1 MKTKI
6 PTITTQHLTLRPL
19 TMDDLDAMFRLFSEQ
34 DMLKYFPNPNPPT
47 IDRARKMIETQ
58 IQQWEEYGLGSW
70 AVAPYGETELA
81 GWNGLQYLP
90 ETNETEVGY
99 MLSRKFWGKGYSTE
113 GARAGLVFGFKN
125 LGLDQI
131 VGLVHPDNIASQR
144 VLLKC
149 GMTFTYQA
157 NYFGMDMFRYQIVRE
172 EFLADYEASLRTSS

>member
-1 MKTKI
+1 MKNNI

-19 TMDDLDAMFRLFSEQ
+19 TMNDINPLFRVFSEQ
-34 DMLKYFPNPNPPT
+34 DMLEYFPNPNPPNLERMQE
-47 IDRARKMIETQ
+47 IIENQ
-58 IQQWEEYGLGSW
+58 IQQWKEHGCGW
-70 AVAPYGETELA
+70 WGVVPHGETEVA

-113 GARAGLVFGFKN
+113 GAHAGLEFGFKN

-131 VGLVHPDNIASQR
+131 VGLVHPENIASQR

-149 GMTFTYQA
+149 GMSFTYQA
-157 NYFGMDMFRYQIVRE
+157 NYFDMEMFRYQITRA
-172 EFLADYEASLRTSS
+172 EFLASPLEPSRGLN

>member
-1 MKTKI
+1 MKTNI

-19 TMDDLDAMFRLFSEQ
+19 TMDDLDAMFRVFSEQ

-47 IDRARKMIETQ
+47 TDRVQKMIETQ

-70 AVAPYGETELA
+70 AVVPHGETELA

-113 GARAGLVFGFKN
+113 GARAGLGFGFKT
-125 LGLDQI
+125 LEIDQI
-131 VGLVHPDNIASQR
+131 IGLVHPENIASQR

-157 NYFGMDMFRYQIVRE
+157 NYFGMEMFRYQITCG
-172 EFLADYEASLRTSS
+172 EFLAIY